1 MSEREKHPSFAVID
15 ISRTS
20 GNSRALFGSSI
31 KHDHTIRITI
41 APASAK
47 RQLNHESYMKDGQP
61 YLTLEMSQAQFA
73 EAITSMNGSGVPA
86 TLIRLN
92 GKEVEPATHRNQ
104 REIFEDEFHEAMREI
119 KDRMF
124 KLTETAENILSEK
137 KSITKADRNTI
148 IQELN
153 ALKME
158 LGSNMPYMMNAYN
171 EKMDEIATATKA
183 EVEAFTINRLNTLG
197 MDKLQELI
205 HDQQIQIESKS

>member
-41 APASAK
+41 APASVK

-61 YLTLEMSQAQFA
+61 YLTLEMSQSQFA

-92 GKEVEPATHRNQ
+92 GKEVEPAKHRNQ
-104 REIFEDEFHEAMREI
+104 REIFEDEFYEAMSEI

-158 LGSNMPYMMNAYN
+158 IGSNIPYMMNAYN

-183 EVEAFTINRLNTLG
+183 EVEAFTINRLNNLG

>member
-41 APASAK
+41 APASVK

-61 YLTLEMSQAQFA
+61 YLTLEMSQSQFA

-92 GKEVEPATHRNQ
+92 GKEVEATKHRNQ
-104 REIFEDEFHEAMREI
+104 REIFEDEFHEAMSEI

-158 LGSNMPYMMNAYN
+158 IGSNIPYMMNAYN

-205 HDQQIQIESKS
+205 HNQQIQIESKS

>member
-20 GNSRALFGSSI
+20 GNSRSLFGSSI

-41 APASAK
+41 APASVK

-61 YLTLEMSQAQFA
+61 YLTIEMSQSQFA

-92 GKEVEPATHRNQ
+92 GKEVEPAKHRNQ
-104 REIFEDEFHEAMREI
+104 REIFEDEFHEAMSEI

-158 LGSNMPYMMNAYN
+158 IGSNIPYMMNAYN

-183 EVEAFTINRLNTLG
+183 EVEAFTINRLNNLG
-197 MDKLQELI
+197 MDKLQEI
-205 HDQQIQIESKS
+205 IYDQQIQIESKS